1 MINSE
6 YLSKEG
12 LEKLKNELEY
22 LKTDKRKE
30 IADRLKHA
38 KSLGD
43 LSENA
48 EYKETLEAMNFAEE
62 RIEKLED
69 IIKRAVIIEK
79 SSGTSVQL
87 GSAVK
92 IKKETDG
99 KICEYVLVGQE
110 EADISLG
117 KISNQSPL
125 GGALMGKKKGDTVKV
140 TTPGGEIKYIIEN
153 IS

>member
-1 MINSE
+1 MNNE

-12 LEKLKNELEY
+12 LEKLKKELEF

-48 EYKETLEAMNFAEE
+48 EYKEALEAMSLMED

-69 IIKRAVIIEK
+69 IIKRVVIIEK
-79 SSGTSVQL
+79 VQ
-87 GSAVK
+87 
-92 IKKETDG
+92 
-99 KICEYVLVGQE
+99 GQMF
-110 EADISLG
+110 SWGL
-117 KISNQSPL
+117 P
-125 GGALMGKKKGDTVKV
+125 
-140 TTPGGEIKYIIEN
+140 
-153 IS
+153 

>member
-48 EYKETLEAMNFAEE
+48 EYKETLEAMSLAED

-69 IIKRAVIIEK
+69 IIKRAVVIEK
-79 SSGTSVQL
+79 GSGSSVQL
-87 GSAVK
+87 GSSVK
-92 IKKETDG
+92 IRKETDG

-110 EADISLG
+110 EADVSIG
-117 KISNQSPL
+117 KISNQSPI

>member
-1 MINSE
+1 MNSE

-12 LEKLKNELEY
+12 LEKLKKELES

-48 EYKETLEAMNFAEE
+48 EYKETLETMGLVEN

-69 IIKRAVIIEK
+69 IMKRAVVIEK
-79 SSGTSVQL
+79 GAGLNVQL
-87 GSAVK
+87 GSIVK
-92 IKKETDG
+92 VKKETDG
-99 KICEYVLVGQE
+99 KVCEYILVGQE

-117 KISNQSPL
+117 KISNRSPI
-125 GGALMGKKKGDTVKV
+125 GNAIVGKKKGDTIKV
-140 TTPGGEIKYIIEN
+140 ATPGGEIKYTIES

>member
-1 MINSE
+1 MNNE

-12 LEKLKNELEY
+12 LEKLKNELES

-38 KSLGD
+38 KSMGD

-48 EYKETLEAMNFAEE
+48 EYKETLEAMNLTED

-69 IIKRAVIIEK
+69 IIKRAVVIEK
-79 SSGTSVQL
+79 GSGSSVQL

-92 IKKETDG
+92 IKKEVDG
-99 KICEYVLVGQE
+99 KICEYILVGQE
-110 EADISLG
+110 EADVSFG
-117 KISNQSPL
+117 KISNHSPI

-140 TTPGGEIKYIIEN
+140 LTPGGETKYTIEN

>member
-1 MINSE
+1 M
-6 YLSKEG
+6 
-12 LEKLKNELEY
+12 KNELEF

-30 IADRLKHA
+30 IAARLKHA

-48 EYKETLEAMNFAEE
+48 EYKETLETMNLTED

-69 IIKRAVIIEK
+69 IIKRAVVVEK
-79 SSGTSVQL
+79 SGSLNAGFGSV
-87 GSAVK
+87 VK
-92 IKKETDG
+92 IKKEADG
-99 KICEYVLVGQE
+99 KTGEYILVGQE
-110 EADISLG
+110 EADISIG

-125 GGALMGKKKGDTVKV
+125 GRALMGKKKGDKIKV
-140 TTPGGEIKYIIEN
+140 ATPGGEIKYIIEN

>member
-1 MINSE
+1 MNNE

-12 LEKLKNELEY
+12 LEKLKNELES

-48 EYKETLEAMNFAEE
+48 EYKETLEAMNLTED

-69 IIKRAVIIEK
+69 IIKRAVVIEK
-79 SSGTSVQL
+79 SSGSTVQL

-92 IKKETDG
+92 IKKEIDG
-99 KICEYVLVGQE
+99 KICEYILVGQE
-110 EADISLG
+110 ETDISLG
-117 KISNQSPL
+117 KISNQSPI
-125 GGALMGKKKGDTVKV
+125 GRALMGKGKGDKVKV
-140 TTPGGEIKYIIEN
+140 LTPGGEINYMIEN

>member
-12 LEKLKNELEY
+12 LEKIKNELEF

-30 IADRLKHA
+30 IADSLAHA

-48 EYKETLEAMNFAEE
+48 EYKEALETMNITED

-79 SSGTSVQL
+79 SGGSTVQL
-87 GSAVK
+87 GSSVK
-92 IKKETDG
+92 VKKETDG
-99 KICEYVLVGQE
+99 KIYDYVLTGQE
-110 EADISLG
+110 EADISSG
-117 KISNQSPL
+117 KISNKSPI
-125 GGALMGKKKGDTVKV
+125 GVALVGKKKGDIVKV
-140 TTPGGEIKYIIEN
+140 VTPAGEIKYAIEN

>member
-48 EYKETLEAMNFAEE
+48 EYKETLEAMSLAED

-69 IIKRAVIIEK
+69 IIKRAVVIEK
-79 SSGTSVQL
+79 GSGSSVQL
-87 GSAVK
+87 GSSVK

-99 KICEYVLVGQE
+99 KICEYILVGQE
-110 EADISLG
+110 EADVSIG
-117 KISNQSPL
+117 KISNQSPI
-125 GGALMGKKKGDTVKV
+125 GGALIGKKKGDTVKV

>member
-1 MINSE
+1 MNSE

-12 LEKLKNELEY
+12 LEKLKKELES

-48 EYKETLEAMNFAEE
+48 EYKETLEAMNLMED

-69 IIKRAVIIEK
+69 IIKRAVVIEK

-110 EADISLG
+110 EVDVSLG
-117 KISNQSPL
+117 KISNQSPI
-125 GGALMGKKKGDTVKV
+125 GRALVGKKKGDKVKV
-140 TTPGGEIKYIIEN
+140 ATPGGEIKYTIEN

>member
-1 MINSE
+1 MNNE

-12 LEKLKNELEY
+12 LEKLKNELES

-48 EYKETLEAMNFAEE
+48 EYKETLEAMSLMED

-69 IIKRAVIIEK
+69 IIKRAVVIEK
-79 SSGTSVQL
+79 GSGSTVQL
-87 GSAVK
+87 GSSVK
-92 IKKETDG
+92 IKKEIDG
-99 KICEYVLVGQE
+99 KICEYFLVGQE

-117 KISNQSPL
+117 KISNQSPI
-125 GGALMGKKKGDTVKV
+125 GRALMSKKKGDRVKV
-140 TTPGGEIKYIIEN
+140 LTPGGEINYTIEN